1 MDSEVVNVPFNWS
14 TFWTCLALGFG
25 MFVNGYLSG
34 VIGTT
39 LADPG
44 FLVYMGLV
52 DRDGEPTDNSEAL
65 IGAST
70 GVFQAGGFIGVLVGS
85 WLLDRFGRKYT
96 AITVAAYCAVSQA
109 VTAASQNVG
118 MFIALRFFVGAAA
131 FMEMSITPVYVA
143 ELAPTRTR
151 GLLVG
156 ITGVWVAV
164 GYAMAAYFGAAFFSL
179 GKTVQWRLPL
189 ALGVVWPLLLLPAL
203 LAIPESPR
211 YLLMKDRAEE
221 ALAVVLKQHATPGR
235 EDDARAAF
243 YQMQRQAELDCTR
256 DASWVGFLKHKTH
269 RRRGALVL
277 ILGFLAQTSG
287 NLVVNNYGPSL
298 YGAQGYGPYDQVRFQ
313 CGYITTAIIFSIIGS
328 LLVDR
333 LGRRLILICGL
344 TGCACMISL
353 ETAMVACYAE
363 AGTNQ
368 AGLAVGVAALY
379 LFESSYCFSVDVCLF
394 VVSSELFPNHLRSKG
409 VALAIGACNLTNIVL
424 LTTAPT
430 AFRHVGWRFFLLF
443 IITTACG
450 VVFLYFFLPETSSI
464 PLEETAAVFG
474 LIEEVA
480 VQAKDIYVDHTT
492 HEITIHH
499 HHDDIKQASG
509 PGIRQ
514 PDPEKE
520 SRTVHEEVVI
530 KE

>member
-1 MDSEVVNVPFNWS
+1 MDSQSIKVPFNWRN
-14 TFWTCLALGFG
+14 FWTCMALSFG

-52 DRDGEPTDNSEAL
+52 DRDGDPTDNSEAL

-70 GVFQAGGFIGVLVGS
+70 GIFQAGGFVGVLIGS
-85 WLLDRFGRKYT
+85 WLLDRFGRKKT
-96 AITVAAYCAVSQA
+96 AIIVATGCTISQA
-109 VTAASQNVG
+109 ITAASQNVA
-118 MFIALRFFVGAAA
+118 MFITLRFFVGAAA

-143 ELAPTRTR
+143 ELAPTKTR
-151 GLLVG
+151 GLTVG

-164 GYAMAAYFGAAFFSL
+164 GYAVAAYFGAAFFSL
-179 GKTVQWRLPL
+179 GETIQWRLPL

-203 LAIPESPR
+203 LVVPESPR

-221 ALAVVLKQHATPGR
+221 ALAIVLKQHATPGR
-235 EDDARAAF
+235 EDDAGQSSFR
-243 YQMQRQAELDCTR
+243 CNNKPSST
-256 DASWVGFLKHKTH
+256 
-269 RRRGALVL
+269 VL
-277 ILGFLAQTSG
+277 STLR

-298 YGAQGYGPYDQVRFQ
+298 YGALGYGPYDQVRFQ
-313 CGYITTAIIFSIIGS
+313 CGYITTAIIFSTIGS
-328 LLVDR
+328 MLVDG
-333 LGRRLILICGL
+333 LGRRLILISGL
-344 TGCACMISL
+344 AGCACMISL

-363 AGTNQ
+363 AGTNK

-379 LFESSYCFSVDVCLF
+379 LFESCYCFSVDICLF

-443 IITTACG
+443 IITTTCG

-464 PLEETAAVFG
+464 PLEETATVFG
-474 LIEEVA
+474 LTEEVA
-480 VQAKDIYVDHTT
+480 VKSRDIYIDHTT
-492 HEITIHH
+492 HEITVQ
-499 HHDDIKQASG
+499 HHDDIAEVGAPAIGQLGS
-509 PGIRQ
+509 
-514 PDPEKE
+514 EKE
-520 SRTVHEEVVI
+520 TRAEHKEVARGV
-530 KE
+530 